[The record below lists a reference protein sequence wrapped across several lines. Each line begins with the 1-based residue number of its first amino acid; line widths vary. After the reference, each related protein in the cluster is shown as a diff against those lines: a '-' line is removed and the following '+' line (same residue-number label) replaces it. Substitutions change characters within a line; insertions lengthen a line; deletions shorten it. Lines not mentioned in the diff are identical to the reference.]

1 MLGSK
6 VTVTIDRPMGSTHPK
21 FPQTVYPINYGYIKG
36 LIAGDGMEQD
46 AYVLGVDKPLNTFT
60 GKVIAVVKR
69 LNDVEDKL
77 VVAPEGAV
85 FTAEQILKA
94 VEFQEKYFKIQLIT
108 RDITQLT
115 NDKTFLNYVALKN
128 LI

>member
-60 GKVIAVVKR
+60 GKVIAVIKR

-108 RDITQLT
+108 MDIT
-115 NDKTFLNYVALKN
+115 
-128 LI
+128 